1 MAELTELSTSF
12 GDELAELQ
20 KEFHQLVR
28 MPPDGF
34 PALVLRF
41 AFSRPASVR
50 SRRSPGRICLLE
62 R

>member
-20 KEFHQLVR
+20 KEFRQLVR

-41 AFSRPASVR
+41 ACSGPASVR
-50 SRRSPGRICLLE
+50 SRRSPDRVSMV
-62 R
+62 